1 MGGSRLDSCI
11 DYFFFCEALPRRLSS
26 SQTMSLETPVSDDKI
41 LKVPLSL
48 KDNKAP
54 GLDGFDVGFFK
65 KAWSIVGLDTINV
78 VQSFFKSGRL
88 LK

>member
-1 MGGSRLDSCI
+1 
-11 DYFFFCEALPRRLSS
+11 
-26 SQTMSLETPVSDDKI
+26 MSLETPVSDDKI